1 MSHKKINEKIKWKGL
16 RSYKKI
22 NEKDK
27 LERNYKRINE
37 KDKLE
42 RNIEP
47 CSDYINILR
56 SKAMVIDPDS
66 VAAVYFAGSG
76 SMTNHR

>member
-42 RNIEP
+42 RNIEIQK
-47 CSDYINILR
+47 DTLKDITDR
-56 SKAMVIDPDS
+56 
-66 VAAVYFAGSG
+66 
-76 SMTNHR
+76 